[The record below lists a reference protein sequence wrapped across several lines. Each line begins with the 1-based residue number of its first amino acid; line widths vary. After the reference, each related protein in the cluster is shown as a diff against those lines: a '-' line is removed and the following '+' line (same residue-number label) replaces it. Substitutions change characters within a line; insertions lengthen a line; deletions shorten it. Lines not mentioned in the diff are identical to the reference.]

1 MKQRTKVFCL
11 FVALVA
17 STAHIRTAAAQT
29 SAVMQGPASS
39 APVAFIYVA
48 SNPNAGKHVVN
59 AFAAAANGKLT
70 VVPGSPFKADIGD
83 MAVNGKY
90 LFGSTS
96 SSKYI
101 AQFLIQPNGALQ
113 WTRSTNI
120 VQHDQPGCNGVLG
133 SLVLDHTGATIYD
146 EVLDFDNCGSNVAQ
160 SFKIEKPSGVLKY
173 LGNDRDLDLF
183 GGPLSFIGNNVYA
196 YGAECDFFVG
206 LYVPTIRGFQR
217 QSDGLLTS
225 VNISAPAPPVRRA
238 QDLFCPA
245 LTAADP
251 TNHVAISF
259 QAIDTNTSGP
269 DGLPQLATYTA
280 DNAGN
285 LSTTST
291 YKNMPTTNVGLV
303 FDLKMSPSGK
313 LLAVA
318 GLNGLQIFHFNGSNP
333 ITHYTGLITT
343 ADIEQCHWDNSNH
356 LYALSSGGN
365 KLYVFTVTPTSV
377 SQVTGSPYAVK
388 GPFTLVVQPKTSIP

>member
-1 MKQRTKVFCL
+1 
-11 FVALVA
+11 
-17 STAHIRTAAAQT
+17 
-29 SAVMQGPASS
+29 
-39 APVAFIYVA
+39 
-48 SNPNAGKHVVN
+48 VVN

-70 VVPGSPFKADIGD
+70 VIPGAPFKADIGD

-90 LFGSTS
+90 LFGSTF

-120 VQHDQPGCNGVLG
+120 VQHDQPGCSSVLG
-133 SLVLDHTGATIYD
+133 SLVLDHTGTTIYD

-160 SFKIEKPSGVLKY
+160 SFKVEKPSGALQY
-173 LGNDRDLDLF
+173 LGNDRTLDLF
-183 GGPLSFIGNNVYA
+183 GGPLSFIGNNIYA

-217 QSDGLLTS
+217 QSGGLLTS
-225 VNISAPAPPVRRA
+225 VNISASAPPVPRP
-238 QDLFCPA
+238 QDLYCPA
-245 LTAADP
+245 LTAADA

-259 QAIDTNTSGP
+259 QAIDTNTSGN

-291 YKNMPTTNVGLV
+291 YNNMPTTNVGLV

-318 GLNGLQIFHFNGSNP
+318 GLNGLQLFHFNGSNP
-333 ITHYTGLITT
+333 ITHYTGLII
-343 ADIEQCHWDNSNH
+343 ASDIEQCYWDNSNH

-377 SQVTGSPYAVK
+377 SQVPGSPYTVK
-388 GPFTLVVQPKTSIP
+388 EPITLVVQPKAPKP